1 MKNTAITQLIEEI
14 KEEVIAWR
22 RYLHAYPELSFQ
34 EEKTAKFI
42 YETLQSFDN
51 LEVSRPT
58 KTSVVARLI
67 GDQPGKVLAIRAD
80 IDALPIQEETSLS
93 FSSQNP
99 GVMHACGHD
108 GHTAILLG
116 TAKILSAFQG
126 QLKGEVRFLFQH
138 AEELAPGGA
147 EEMVQAGVMDGV
159 DMVIGAHLWSP
170 LETGKIGVAAGPVMA
185 SPDTF
190 NITITGQGGHA
201 GLPHQTVD
209 AIAVGA
215 QVVSNLQHI
224 VSRNVDPLDTLVL
237 SITKFAGGTAMNII
251 TGSVEIAGTVRLF
264 STELRPVVTELME
277 RVVKGIT
284 EAHGA
289 TYHFEYMEGPAPVV
303 NDHEVTQI
311 IEETVRE
318 LWGEEALVLVKPNM
332 GAEDFS
338 AFLQKA
344 PGTYFFTGSGNKE
357 KGTDYPH
364 HHPRF
369 DIDENAFSKGIN
381 MFVHATFKLLGS

>member
-1 MKNTAITQLIEEI
+1 MQNTVIARLVEEI
-14 KEEVIAWR
+14 NDEVIAWR
-22 RYLHAYPELSFQ
+22 RYLHTYPELSF
-34 EEKTAKFI
+34 EEEQTAQFI
-42 YETLQSFDN
+42 FEKLQSFDN

-58 KTSVVARLI
+58 KTSVMARLI
-67 GDQPGKVLAIRAD
+67 GKQQGKVLAIRAD
-80 IDALPIQEETSLS
+80 IDALPIQEETSHS

-116 TAKILSAFQG
+116 AAKILSTLQD

-147 EEMVQAGVMDGV
+147 EEMVQAGVMNGV
-159 DMVIGAHLWSP
+159 DMIIGAHLWSP

-190 NITITGQGGHA
+190 TISIVGQGGHA

-224 VSRNVDPLDTLVL
+224 VSRNMDPLDTLVL

-264 STELRPVVTELME
+264 NTELRPVVAELME

-284 EAHGA
+284 QAHGA
-289 TYHFEYMEGPAPVV
+289 TYHIEYMEGPAPVI
-303 NDHEVTQI
+303 NDNEITRL
-311 IEETVRE
+311 IEETVCE
-318 LWGEEALVLVKPNM
+318 LYGEEALVLVKPNM

-369 DIDENAFSKGIN
+369 DLDEDAFSKGMN
-381 MFVHATFKLLGS
+381 MFVHATLKLLG

>member
-1 MKNTAITQLIEEI
+1 MKNTAIPPLIEEI
-14 KEEVIAWR
+14 TDEVIAWR
-22 RYLHAYPELSFQ
+22 RYLHTYPELSF
-34 EEKTAKFI
+34 EEENTAQFI

-58 KTSVVARLI
+58 KTSVMARLI
-67 GDQPGKVLAIRAD
+67 GNQPGKVIAIRAD
-80 IDALPIQEETSLS
+80 IDALPIQEENSLS

-116 TAKILSAFQG
+116 TAKILSTLQD
-126 QLKGEVRFLFQH
+126 QLKGEVRFIFQH

-159 DMVIGAHLWSP
+159 DMIIGAHLWSP

-190 NITITGQGGHA
+190 TISITGQGGHA

-264 STELRPVVTELME
+264 STELRAVVVELME

-289 TYHFEYMEGPAPVV
+289 TYHFEYMEGPAPVI
-303 NDHEVTQI
+303 NDNEITRV
-311 IEETVRE
+311 IEETVCE
-318 LWGEEALVLVKPNM
+318 LYGQEALVLVKPNM

-369 DIDENAFSKGIN
+369 DLDEDAFSKGIN
-381 MFVHATFKLLGS
+381 LFVHATLKLLGS

>member
-1 MKNTAITQLIEEI
+1 MQNTVIARLVEEI
-14 KEEVIAWR
+14 KDEVIAWR
-22 RYLHAYPELSFQ
+22 RYLHTYPELSFE
-34 EEKTAKFI
+34 EEKTAQFI
-42 YETLQSFDN
+42 FEKLQTFDN

-58 KTSVVARLI
+58 KTSVMARLI
-67 GDQPGKVLAIRAD
+67 GKQQGKVLAIRAD
-80 IDALPIQEETSLS
+80 IDALPIQEETSHS

-116 TAKILSAFQG
+116 AAKILSTLQD

-159 DMVIGAHLWSP
+159 DMIIGAHLWSP

-190 NITITGQGGHA
+190 TISIVGQGGHA

-224 VSRNVDPLDTLVL
+224 VSRNMDPLDTLVL

-264 STELRPVVTELME
+264 NTELRPVVAELME

-289 TYHFEYMEGPAPVV
+289 TYHFEYMEGPAPVI
-303 NDHEVTQI
+303 NDNDITRL
-311 IEETVRE
+311 IEETVCE
-318 LWGEEALVLVKPNM
+318 LYGEEALVLVKPNM

-369 DIDENAFSKGIN
+369 DLDEDAFSKGMN
-381 MFVHATFKLLGS
+381 MFVHATLKLLG